1 MEAVRLDHLKNKNKS
16 GKHVVPFNYAKHINP
31 VIYLPVIN
39 F

>member
-1 MEAVRLDHLKNKNKS
+1 MEAVCLGHLKNKNKG
-16 GKHVVPFNYAKHINP
+16 GKHVVPFNYIKPINP